1 MKVVINNWY
10 GRFSL
15 SDEAVKLYETYSNT
29 SGTDRYSSHPA
40 FRSDEQL
47 VRVVEELADL
57 ADGRHASLE
66 VIEIPEGVDWLI
78 ENYEGREWVAERH
91 RRWG

>member
-15 SDEAVKLYETYSNT
+15 SDEGVRLYEIYSGT
-29 SGTDRYSSHPA
+29 TGTDRYSCHPT
-40 FRSDEQL
+40 FRSDPHL
-47 VRVVEELADL
+47 VRVVEDLDDL
-57 ADGRHASLE
+57 AFGRHASLE